1 MFEFVVDRLL
11 FVSTIDAQG
20 TLTTASIL
28 TDKDPYLFMV
38 PKLSWQFTDGS
49 FVLFGDV
56 LRRYQFLKVTVK
68 K

>member
-11 FVSTIDAQG
+11 FVSTLDAQG

-38 PKLSWQFTDGS
+38 PKLTGQFTDGS